1 VLPWRTVLELYRDRK
16 EKGSETEGGRIEV
29 KKKEVGEE
37 IEVKREGIGEGIG
50 EGIEVEGRGADVE
63 ETFPAIKDLTA
74 DELEMMMSE
83 EDFIANERECMDES
97 TDFDDETSRSAP
109 PPSIHHPL
117 VDHMGRGRGLAG
129 PPPDTSKP
137 FPLQTFLT
145 LFNRPSTSACVP
157 KPASSTCAVAVSTPS
172 PLEVPTSLEPQPY
185 RDSGVSV
192 SPRMATLLRE
202 LADLVALELGG
213 KDEEKREERLKDGSG
228 REGIGRE
235 GIGREGSGNDEWLK
249 IG

>member
-1 VLPWRTVLELYRDRK
+1 MLPWRTVLELYRDRK

-50 EGIEVEGRGADVE
+50 EGIEVESRGTDVE
-63 ETFPAIKDLTA
+63 DSTIKDLTA
-74 DELEMMMSE
+74 DELEIVMSE
-83 EDFIANERECMDES
+83 EDFIANERECMDEG
-97 TDFDDETSRSAP
+97 TDFDDQTSRSAAP
-109 PPSIHHPL
+109 SSIHHPL
-117 VDHMGRGRGLAG
+117 VDHMGREKMVGA
-129 PPPDTSKP
+129 PADTSKP

-157 KPASSTCAVAVSTPS
+157 KPASSTCTASTSTTSTPLS
-172 PLEVPTSLEPQPY
+172 LDVPTPLVPQPY
-185 RDSGVSV
+185 RDAGVSV

-202 LADLVALELGG
+202 LADLVTLELKEKNEG
-213 KDEEKREERLKDGSG
+213 KREERLKDGSG
-228 REGIGRE
+228 REEERR
-235 GIGREGSGNDEWLK
+235 REGSGNDEWLK